1 MTVCYSADGK
11 CLLAA
16 GQSKSV
22 CIYSVPDQLLVKKFD
37 ISCNMSFDGMEVRP
51 LMIYCKRST
60 FDCVFCSRFFW
71 KYMYCILMTY
81 FVGVLG

>member
-37 ISCNMSFDGMEVRP
+37 ISCNMSFDGMEVSP
-51 LMIYCKRST
+51 LM
-60 FDCVFCSRFFW
+60 
-71 KYMYCILMTY
+71 MY
-81 FVGVLG
+81 F

>member
-37 ISCNMSFDGMEVRP
+37 ISCNMSFDGMEVSP
-51 LMIYCKRST
+51 LMMYCKRST
-60 FDCVFCSRFFW
+60 FDCVFCSRFFFSGMRLLLN
-71 KYMYCILMTY
+71 YITNCQT
-81 FVGVLG
+81 